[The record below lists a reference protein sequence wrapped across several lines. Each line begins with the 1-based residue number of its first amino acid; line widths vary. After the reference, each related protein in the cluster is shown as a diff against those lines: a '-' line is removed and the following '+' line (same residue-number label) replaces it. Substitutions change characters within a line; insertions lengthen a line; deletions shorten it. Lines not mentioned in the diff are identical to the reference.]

1 MRPKSPSLAPPIIF
15 GIFLVLA
22 TIVLTALWNIALFT
36 GWWRDQPQVPAGPGY
51 WVMLI
56 GGYALFLAVIVGLI
70 LFIVWLAKQIRLNQR
85 QQNFIDSVTH
95 ELKSPLT
102 SLKLYL
108 ETMQLRKLPPEKQ
121 AEFVALMLADVERLN
136 MLIDHVLEA
145 ARVEQRRKEYPLV
158 AIELL
163 PLLEASVAMMR
174 NRHDLPEG
182 AVVLES
188 PPLKVMTNPV
198 GLEIVLT
205 NLLDNAVKYSLD
217 KVKVTVKAC
226 ATGDGHVAIA
236 IIDEGVGIPR
246 NQIKRV
252 FQRFHRVG
260 NELTR
265 IRKGTGLGLYIVKE
279 TLKSLQGSIRA
290 TSPGENLGSVF
301 TVTLPGAPH
310 A

>member
-22 TIVLTALWNIALFT
+22 TIVLIALWNIALFT
-36 GWWRDQPQVPAGPGY
+36 GWWRDQPEVPAGPGY

-158 AIELL
+158 EIELL
-163 PLLEASVAMMR
+163 PLLEVSVAMVR
-174 NRHDLPEG
+174 NRHDLPDG

-290 TSPGENLGSVF
+290 TSPGENRGSVF

-310 A
+310 V

>member
-22 TIVLTALWNIALFT
+22 TIVLIALWNIALFT
-36 GWWRDQPQVPAGPGY
+36 GWWREPQVLAGPGY

-158 AIELL
+158 AIELK

-174 NRHDLPEG
+174 NRHDLPDG

-188 PPLKVMTNPV
+188 PPLKVMTNPI